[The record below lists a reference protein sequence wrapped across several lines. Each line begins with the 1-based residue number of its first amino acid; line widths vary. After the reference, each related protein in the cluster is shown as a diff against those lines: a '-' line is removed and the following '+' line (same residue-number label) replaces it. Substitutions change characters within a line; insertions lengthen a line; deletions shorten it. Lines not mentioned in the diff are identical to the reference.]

1 MAAAS
6 SDLPIRNASA
16 HSPARQFWRPGE
28 GRRDEQGLYDS
39 PPAGSG
45 LKLAAAA
52 GTVLLCLFWGY
63 AVVVAEW
70 NALIIGVALVASVLI
85 LVDFRVGV
93 ILLVLLMP
101 ISASKIFPHQILGIT
116 GLNPVNM
123 LLAATLGSYLLHAL
137 LDKTVG
143 RFIPRP
149 LLLLYILPFVA
160 AGILGSRHVGD
171 IALYFLI
178 TEYVKFSD
186 TFGYLRDLVVKPLL
200 LVIFALL
207 VAAAVARMART
218 ERVLGPFIVSV
229 WIMGLMVVVYFV
241 TSGAG
246 LGQLARSS
254 AREFLSP
261 LGLHANELGRMYA
274 IAYALLLFTWSQT
287 KDHAVKL
294 VLLASIVVVVSALA
308 LTFSR
313 GGFVGFVLVS
323 ALFLISRRRIGSL
336 LVGATVAAAVLYF
349 LPDAIYERVTAG
361 FGMGA
366 NAISAGRIDRIWIPL
381 IPDLMRS
388 PIYGNG
394 IGAMLWSDAVRL
406 GRSLLVTHPHNAY
419 LQTLLDMGLIGLAL
433 FGAYFFHVWQGF
445 RRLSTASDLTDS
457 ERGFY
462 QGAAAGLVAFLLMAV
477 ADGSLTP
484 APEQAFLWLAIGM
497 MYGER
502 ARRAA
507 S

>member
-6 SDLPIRNASA
+6 PDLPIRNSSGLR
-16 HSPARQFWRPGE
+16 SPAWQQSSTERYE
-28 GRRDEQGLYDS
+28 AGLYNTD
-39 PPAGSG
+39 GTGG
-45 LKLAAAA
+45 LKLAAIA
-52 GTVLLCLFWGY
+52 GVALLCLFWGY

-70 NALIIGVALVASVLI
+70 KALIIGVALVASVLI
-85 LVDFRVGV
+85 LIDFRVGV
-93 ILLVLLMP
+93 ILLILLMP
-101 ISASKIFPHQILGIT
+101 ISSSKIFPHQIFGVT

-137 LDKTVG
+137 LDKSIG
-143 RFIPRP
+143 RFLHRP
-149 LLLLYILPFVA
+149 LLLLYIAPFVA
-160 AGILGSRHVGD
+160 AGVLGSRHVGD
-171 IALYFLI
+171 ISLYFLI
-178 TEYVKFSD
+178 TEHVQFSD
-186 TFGYLRDLVVKPLL
+186 TFGYFRDLIIKPLL
-200 LVIFALL
+200 IVIFALL
-207 VAAAVARMART
+207 VAAAVARMK
-218 ERVLGPFIVSV
+218 EPEKLLGPFIVSV
-229 WIMGLMVVVYFV
+229 WIMGMMVVVYFV

-287 KDHAVKL
+287 KDHAIKL
-294 VLLASIVVVVSALA
+294 ILLASIGVVVIALV

-313 GGFVGFVLVS
+313 GGFVGFVFVS

-336 LVGATVAAAVLYF
+336 LACATVGVAVLYF
-349 LPDAIYERVTAG
+349 LPDAVYERVTTG
-361 FGMGA
+361 FGLGA

-381 IPDLMRS
+381 IPDVMQS
-388 PIYGNG
+388 PLYGSG
-394 IGAMLWSDAVRL
+394 IGAMLWSDAVRS

-419 LQTLLDMGLIGLAL
+419 LQTLLGMGIIGLSL
-433 FGAYFFHVWQGF
+433 VCAYFFHVWRGF
-445 RRLSTASDLTDS
+445 VALSKAPDLSDG

-462 QGAAAGLVAFLLMAV
+462 QGAAAGLIGFLMMAF

-502 ARRAA
+502 VRRAA